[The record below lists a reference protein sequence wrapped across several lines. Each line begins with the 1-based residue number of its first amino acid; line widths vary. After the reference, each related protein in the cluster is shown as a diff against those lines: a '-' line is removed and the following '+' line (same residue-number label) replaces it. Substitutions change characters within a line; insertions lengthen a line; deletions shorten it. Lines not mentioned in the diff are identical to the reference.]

1 MRALAPPQAPV
12 TALAHVLMGA
22 LGEAAL
28 YVAAAEDPAL
38 AREEARAAVLAL
50 VPGLS

>member
-1 MRALAPPQAPV
+1 MRALAPAPAPV
-12 TALAHVLMGA
+12 SALAHVLMGA

-28 YVAAAEDPAL
+28 YVAAAEDPIA